1 MDFSTWTRADF
12 IAFDARRQ
20 EVFQPTPEELEQ
32 QRMDQEAQMHDIV
45 TEKLAL
51 VGVQLTEPI
60 TKEFVLVL
68 LDTINAKQ
76 FIGENVEQWVDNQIE
91 LFDGDIDKAFRQLV
105 LQYL

>member
-1 MDFSTWTRADF
+1 MDFTTWTKADF

-32 QRMDQEAQMHDIV
+32 QRAEHDTQIHNIV
-45 TEKLAL
+45 TEKLAH
-51 VGVQLTEPI
+51 VGVQLIEPI
-60 TKEFVLVL
+60 TKEFVFVL

-91 LFDGDIDKAFRQLV
+91 LFDGDINEAFRQIV

>member
-1 MDFSTWTRADF
+1 MDFTTWTKADF

-32 QRMDQEAQMHDIV
+32 QRVEQEAQIHDIV
-45 TEKLAL
+45 TEKLARI
-51 VGVQLTEPI
+51 GVQLTEPI
-60 TKEFVLVL
+60 TKEFVFAL

-91 LFDGDIDKAFRQLV
+91 LFDGDINKAFRQLV